1 MVILVSFTVSTTS
14 CIQPC
19 SVRGIPTTILNLNTC
34 ILVLCPFYSV
44 CPIKSLLHPIDHV
57 YRVALITETISQTQK
72 HEIQINLVKGK
83 YEKNISKQLR
93 EMIYSGVVCM
103 MLLSFHTPTMI
114 FLYILRVCLSRC
126 LSLLN
131 IGGTRI
137 SIAIIQ
143 SEIMYQC
150 TYILLC
156 LKLNRRGNFKIHS
169 IYCLLISINLLL
181 KKIKKI
187 LVCII

>member
-1 MVILVSFTVSTTS
+1 MVLLVSFTVSTTS

-19 SVRGIPTTILNLNTC
+19 SVRGIPTTILNLNAC
-34 ILVLCPFYSV
+34 ILVLFQFYSV
-44 CPIKSLLHPIDHV
+44 CPIKSLLHPINHV
-57 YRVALITETISQTQK
+57 YRVTLITETIPQTQK

-83 YEKNISKQLR
+83 YEENISKQLR
-93 EMIYSGVVCM
+93 KMIYSSVVCM

-131 IGGTRI
+131 IGGTLI

-143 SEIMYQC
+143 SEIKYQC

-156 LKLNRRGNFKIHS
+156 LKLNRRRILKS
-169 IYCLLISINLLL
+169 IGYL
-181 KKIKKI
+181 K
-187 LVCII
+187 